1 MRVHIK
7 GVFRGNLLE
16 SIARTKGNTTM
27 KKLVVATAL
36 FALTAGSAFAE
47 NPYAGRTDV
56 FTSGPNAGQSITD
69 QTVTSSVGHMARP
82 AASDGVVD
90 HIDPAA
96 NRYGDGA
103 PYASR

>member
-1 MRVHIK
+1 
-7 GVFRGNLLE
+7 
-16 SIARTKGNTTM
+16 M

-36 FALTAGSAFAE
+36 LTLTAGAAFAE
-47 NPYAGRTDV
+47 SPFAGRTDV
-56 FTSGPNAGQSITD
+56 FTSGPNAGQPVMD
-69 QTVTSSVGHMARP
+69 QMVTSSTGHKARP
-82 AASDGVVD
+82 IAFDGVVD